1 MRTNEKAKKLLDE
14 FLPGEPAEAFK
25 SLEEFDILMMR
36 YDSAL
41 REIRTKLEILNDE
54 LSMTSEQSPISSISS
69 RRKKPIS
76 VLEKLKRQNNEISLQ
91 SIEENLN
98 DVAGIRVICSFVDDI
113 YKVARMLVQQDD
125 ITLIQVKD
133 YIQNPKP
140 NGYRSYHMIVEVP
153 VFFVYEKRPMRVEVQ
168 IRTVAM
174 DFWASLEHQMKY
186 KQDVDNADTIM
197 AELKVCADTI
207 AETDMKMLSIRE
219 KIRNVQKND

>member
-1 MRTNEKAKKLLDE
+1 MRNDEKAKMLLDE
-14 FLPGEPAEAFK
+14 FLPSEPAEAVK

-54 LSMTSEQSPISSISS
+54 LSMTSEQSPISSIAS

-76 VLEKLKRQNNEISLQ
+76 ILEKLKRQNNEITLE
-91 SIEENLN
+91 SIQDNLN

-153 VFFVYEKRPMRVEVQ
+153 VFFVYEKKPMRVEVQ

-186 KQDVDNADTIM
+186 KQDVDNAPEIM
-197 AELKVCADTI
+197 DELKACADTI
-207 AETDMKMLSIRE
+207 AQTDMKMLEIRE
-219 KIRNVQKND
+219 KITAAKK